1 MAAAGYSHQDKIP
14 DIRLIFVKARPVA
27 AMKEGSQH
35 SRIGRAGRGRSAVS
49 HAKDRVMLIIVC
61 RLYDSYV
68 DANRIILALQTVGVP
83 PSETTVISNNSD
95 RWYSA
100 AKDTVLPF
108 QKAVARSEA
117 QGETEAKTE
126 GKTESKSEGK
136 AEGAALGAAIGATAA
151 TAASLVTMLA
161 LPGVGAVVGVGWLA
175 ALLGSMAVGG
185 VTGGLL
191 GALTN
196 AGVSEEDAQVF
207 VEGVRRGGTLVAARV
222 HQAEL
227 PRITALMN
235 QSAVKL
241 EERCDLYRKSG
252 WQSFDP
258 NAVPYTAD
266 QVRSERALHAQNTP
280 SGV

>member
-1 MAAAGYSHQDKIP
+1 MAAARYSHQDKIP

-68 DANRIILALQTVGVP
+68 DANRIILALQAVGVP

-108 QKAVARSEA
+108 QKAVARSKA
-117 QGETEAKTE
+117 QGETEAKAE
-126 GKTESKSEGK
+126 SKTETKSEGK

-151 TAASLVTMLA
+151 TAASLVTLLA

-252 WQSFDP
+252 WRSFDP